1 MYTIEDFIK
10 MPLSK
15 VCQILNKYAH
25 KSEQRLTQIQL
36 LEQKLLIV
44 RKCFFK
50 LKENDLNKKEFSKLI
65 EEVEEIIG
73 INPII
78 PKNGE

>member
-1 MYTIEDFIK
+1 MHTNVNNIWRKFNY
-10 MPLSK
+10 M
-15 VCQILNKYAH
+15 NKNYWLF
-25 KSEQRLTQIQL
+25 K
-36 LEQKLLIV
+36 
-44 RKCFFK
+44 KCFFK

-73 INPII
+73 INLII